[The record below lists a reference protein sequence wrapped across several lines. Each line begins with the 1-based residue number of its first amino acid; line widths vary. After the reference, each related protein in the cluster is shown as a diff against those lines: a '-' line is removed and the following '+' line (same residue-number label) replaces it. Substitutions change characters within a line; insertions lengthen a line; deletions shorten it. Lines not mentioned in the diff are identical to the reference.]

1 MGLLWKKWMNFHYL
15 GAWVDETGKDIEVR
29 IEKGWGALNKMETV
43 WKSKLSRILKVR
55 FFRTTVESVIMYG
68 AEIWT
73 LTRTLEKS
81 YVDQLRDNT
90 SFEKKT
96 FNGEDAK
103 QKGVRKSSSIC
114 PSK

>member
-15 GAWVDETGKDIEVR
+15 GAWVDETGKD
-29 IEKGWGALNKMETV
+29 
-43 WKSKLSRILKVR
+43 
-55 FFRTTVESVIMYG
+55 IMYG

-90 SFEKKT
+90 GF
-96 FNGEDAK
+96 
-103 QKGVRKSSSIC
+103 
-114 PSK
+114 

>member
-43 WKSKLSRILKVR
+43 WKSKLSRNLKVR

-90 SFEKKT
+90 GF
-96 FNGEDAK
+96 
-103 QKGVRKSSSIC
+103 
-114 PSK
+114 